1 MWHLSR
7 FRSHFRPPSQTKS
20 YSVVMVLGRGVTALQ
35 PRTPSGAAVSV
46 PVQHAA

>member
-7 FRSHFRPPSQTKS
+7 FGSHFRPRSESKR
-20 YSVVMVLGRGVTALQ
+20 YSGVMVLGRGVTVLQ
-35 PRTPSGAAVSV
+35 PGSPSVAAVSV

>member
-7 FRSHFRPPSQTKS
+7 LGSHFRPPSESKS
-20 YSVVMVLGRGVTALQ
+20 YSSVMVLGQGVTALQ
-35 PRTPSGAAVSV
+35 PRSPSGAAVSV